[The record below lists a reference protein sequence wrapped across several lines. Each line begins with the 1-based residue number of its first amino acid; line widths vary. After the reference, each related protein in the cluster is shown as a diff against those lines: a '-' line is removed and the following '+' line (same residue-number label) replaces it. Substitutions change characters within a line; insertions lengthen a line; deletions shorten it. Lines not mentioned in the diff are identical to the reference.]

1 MSETGAALL
10 GLLLVPVLW
19 ALMWAGWRRRGGR
32 QGDVPAPAEP
42 LDGPGPAA
50 VQGIYVSTCRAGDWL
65 DRVVAHG
72 LGVRS
77 EVGVE
82 VGAAGVG
89 LHRTGAR
96 SVFVPAEDLIG
107 VRREA
112 GMAGKFVGSRT
123 LVVLSW
129 RLGGVGLDTGVR
141 VRADA
146 DADAVVA
153 AVQRLLHKEVA

>member
-10 GLLLVPVLW
+10 GLLLVPALW
-19 ALMWAGWRRRGGR
+19 ALMWSGWRRRARR
-32 QGDVPAPAEP
+32 QGDLPAPAEP
-42 LDGPGPAA
+42 AGGPGPGA
-50 VQGIYVSTCRAGDWL
+50 VQGVYVSTCRAGDWL

-82 VGAAGVG
+82 VGAAGVA

-96 SVFVPAEDLIG
+96 SVLVPAADLVG

-129 RLGGVGLDTGVR
+129 RLGDTGLDTGLR
-141 VRADA
+141 VRSAVDA
-146 DADAVVA
+146 DTVA
-153 AVQRLLHKEVA
+153 TAVQRLLEREAA